1 MKTIQYIFNLFYYH
15 IFLTA
20 KAFNNSFNSLFLPL
34 YRLKIMRR
42 RCQKYGI
49 EDSYE
54 WAKKRFES
62 ENYPEQGIVIRE
74 SERLLYTWTI
84 TMLFAIGLIIIKII
98 KCFNSS
104 FFDII
109 LASKLGFIGCFL
121 MIMAITFFSTWI
133 FSGRNHKY
141 LIYFRFFENLDH
153 RTKRK
158 NRLLAWL
165 IFLLSLGLAVF
176 SFWLVSK

>member
-1 MKTIQYIFNLFYYH
+1 MKTIQYVFNLFYYH

-62 ENYPEQGIVIRE
+62 ENYQ
-74 SERLLYTWTI
+74 
-84 TMLFAIGLIIIKII
+84 IK
-98 KCFNSS
+98 K
-104 FFDII
+104 
-109 LASKLGFIGCFL
+109 
-121 MIMAITFFSTWI
+121 
-133 FSGRNHKY
+133 HP
-141 LIYFRFFENLDH
+141 
-153 RTKRK
+153 
-158 NRLLAWL
+158 
-165 IFLLSLGLAVF
+165 VF
-176 SFWLVSK
+176 SLSIGKKIVNLQT